1 MTPIESTKLQIAELE
16 QAILSAHPRLPH
28 LLKDIWVALKNDPA
42 NVTLLTEEE
51 VAIIVQGLEK
61 QTATT
66 LASVALASKGK
77 KSMKSTSVDDL

>member
-42 NVTLLTEEE
+42 NVTLLAEEE
-51 VAIIVQGLEK
+51 VAVLVQGLEK

>member
-42 NVTLLTEEE
+42 NVTLLDEEE